1 MAVCQNAKLQSMS
14 IIKIETAFN
23 IELEFE
29 IAPFH
34 KRLSAYI
41 IDFIILLLYLVGMK
55 FLFYEIAGMRQ
66 NHNIGLDIL
75 LISLP
80 MLLYSLI
87 TEVTM
92 NGQTLGKRVMGIRVI
107 SLDGGEPVL
116 GQYLLRWMTKFFEW
130 PFLFGYVLLPDY
142 SAIFIYSFITGLLG
156 IGVVIVITVTPKS
169 QRLGDLAAG
178 TVVVNTKT
186 DLGIHDT
193 VFIDVVPENYSV
205 SFPQVMRL
213 NDNDINTIKTV
224 LTQGRKRK
232 NDDMILRV
240 QNKVKEVLNIES
252 NLDPAAFLEKLL
264 EDYNYLATREGER

>member
-1 MAVCQNAKLQSMS
+1 MS

-41 IDFIILLLYLVGMK
+41 IDFLVLLSYLVAMK
-55 FLFYEIAGMRQ
+55 FIFYEFLGMRQ
-66 NHNIGLDIL
+66 SRNIGLDIL
-75 LISLP
+75 FISLP

-87 TEVTM
+87 TEVMM
-92 NGQTLGKRVMGIRVI
+92 NGQTFGKKLMGIRVI

-116 GQYLLRWMTKFFEW
+116 GQYLLRWITKFFEW

-142 SAIFIYSFITGLLG
+142 SAVFIYAFITGLLG
-156 IGVVIVITVTPKS
+156 IGVVIIITVSPKS

-186 DLGIHDT
+186 DLGIDDT
-193 VFIDVVPENYSV
+193 VFIDVVPENYQV

-224 LTQGRKRK
+224 LTQGRKRR
-232 NDDMILRV
+232 NDDMTYRV
-240 QNKVKEVLNIES
+240 QQKVKEVLNIES
-252 NLDPAAFLEKLL
+252 DLEPALFLEKLL
-264 EDYNYLATREGER
+264 QDYNFLATRE